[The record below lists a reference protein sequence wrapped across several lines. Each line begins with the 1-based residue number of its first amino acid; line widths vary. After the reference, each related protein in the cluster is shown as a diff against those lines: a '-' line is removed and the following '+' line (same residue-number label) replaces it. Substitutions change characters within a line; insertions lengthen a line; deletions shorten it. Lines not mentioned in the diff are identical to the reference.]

1 METASSTVK
10 TIARTRVPDV
20 EDACPDVPGRRHPDP
35 NRNGCPDVLIGT
47 TEVTVFH
54 KILFKTNS
62 AEILPESNPI
72 LDKVADALN
81 AHPDL
86 VLIEVAGHADERG
99 TPEYNLSL
107 GETRAKSARKYL
119 TALGI
124 EEKRMKVVSYGE
136 EKPINNAGTEAAFAE
151 NRRAELNVRQ

>member
-1 METASSTVK
+1 MF
-10 TIARTRVPDV
+10 D
-20 EDACPDVPGRRHPDP
+20 
-35 NRNGCPDVLIGT
+35 
-47 TEVTVFH
+47 

-99 TPEYNLSL
+99 SEQLN
-107 GETRAKSARKYL
+107 RALTQARVDSVVV
-119 TALGI
+119 ALAARSVERSRLRARG
-124 EEKRMKVVSYGE
+124 YGYYC
-136 EKPINNAGTEAAFAE
+136 PRAE
-151 NRRAELNVRQ
+151 GHDEQAWGQNRRVELKIVKTARGPTGAPLGCEEATKHGVAPAPVP